1 MLNNLIAIV
10 VISFIIVGSLWGIGN
25 LLNPVKDNDMN
36 AEGILL
42 VAENNFF
49 NNTNPTL
56 LIDRN
61 IPEKITILNKD
72 FVRHDFI
79 IDELNVNTGYLY
91 SAQDFTTAIAS
102 KDVGTFEYYC
112 SLHPS
117 TMRGKLIISDTKNN

>member
-10 VISFIIVGSLWGIGN
+10 VICFIIVGSLWGIGN
-25 LLNPVKDNDMN
+25 LLNPVKENDMN

-56 LIDRN
+56 LIERN
-61 IPEKITILNKD
+61 IPEKITIINKD

-102 KDVGTFEYYC
+102 KNVGTFEYYC

-117 TMRGKLIISDTKNN
+117 TMRGKLLISDTK

>member
-25 LLNPVKDNDMN
+25 LLNPVKENGMK

-61 IPEKITILNKD
+61 IPEKITIINKD